1 LSAVSLELHHES
13 EIDTVIA
20 AFADPSLE
28 STQPPDGFMASIGW
42 RLLKQTVNF
51 AKDFRTREV
60 YCVHAFVSANYIGI
74 SGGDW
79 GR

>member
-28 STQPPDGFMASIGW
+28 STQPPDGFMVSIGW

-51 AKDFRTREV
+51 AKDF
-60 YCVHAFVSANYIGI
+60 
-74 SGGDW
+74 
-79 GR
+79 

>member
-20 AFADPSLE
+20 AFANPSLE
-28 STQPPDGFMASIGW
+28 STQPPDGFMVSIGW

-51 AKDFRTREV
+51 VKDFRTREV
-60 YCVHAFVSANYIGI
+60 
-74 SGGDW
+74 
-79 GR
+79 